1 MYDDELELESDFP
14 RNPSGWEL
22 RLPMVSNELKKSP
35 RHRATSKRVALI
47 ILGTLLGA
55 AFLTYVV
62 AVLSSIASSV
72 PITFVNDT
80 QLTAILPDCGS
91 YTTGIAP
98 GRAMSVAVDRGTRY
112 CSIDALGASRSVE
125 LVGCLKMPVPLKAY
139 DAVRISDATS
149 DTRRCR

>member
-1 MYDDELELESDFP
+1 
-14 RNPSGWEL
+14 
-22 RLPMVSNELKKSP
+22 MVSNELKEAP
-35 RHRATSKRVALI
+35 RHRTTLKKVALI

-55 AFLTYVV
+55 AFITYVV
-62 AVLSSIASSV
+62 AVLASIASSV

-91 YTTGIAP
+91 DTTGIAP
-98 GRAMSVAVDRGTRY
+98 GQSMSVAVDGGTRY

-125 LVGCLKMPVPLKAY
+125 LVGCLKMPAPLKAH